1 MEFLPEAPRWRIWF
15 SSSIP
20 YIENSTEWSSICLCY
35 FPGRRLGVGEAFAG
49 PVASGSG
56 HQRLCLNPPR
66 AEPIAGLGEGPSF
79 QTGLF
84 LSSHPISL
92 PGRDPPTSLTIFLS
106 LSQPLAPPITFPLAL
121 GALDTE
127 ILPGACSQ
135 ASRPLPGWCPCW
147 GRHCGQQVWTEWS
160 WVIKS
165 LGSRVSLG
173 SLSWE
178 AWATPT
184 F

>member
-1 MEFLPEAPRWRIWF
+1 MEQHLPLLFPWVEEA
-15 SSSIP
+15 
-20 YIENSTEWSSICLCY
+20 
-35 FPGRRLGVGEAFAG
+35 GGAFANLA
-49 PVASGSG
+49 ASGSG

-84 LSSHPISL
+84 LSSHPSSL

-127 ILPGACSQ
+127 ILNGACSQ

-160 WVIKS
+160 WLIKS

-173 SLSWE
+173 SLGWE
-178 AWATPT
+178 AWAIPT